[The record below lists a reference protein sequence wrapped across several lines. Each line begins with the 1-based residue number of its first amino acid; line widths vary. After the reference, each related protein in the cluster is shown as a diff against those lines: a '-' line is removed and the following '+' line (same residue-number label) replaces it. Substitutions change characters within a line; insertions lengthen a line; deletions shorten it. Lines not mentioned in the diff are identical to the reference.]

1 MRFSLS
7 FRRPKLRLKG
17 LCSTWLHSRLE
28 EPVDARRDIW
38 TGTENEMDHCFS
50 ILWNWNMFF
59 WNLFFGAFDPINL
72 GSSCPLSRCLSPLWP
87 NRPAF
92 PSRLLRAFLEARH
105 WHPSPEGYHS
115 ECWSNQKHAQKLAGT
130 WFLAQTVTSPPV
142 SMFKTQEKKTS
153 QVHHFRHPKTSK
165 NHISQDRRSTP
176 CPSPGLRESYHP
188 HFWSSQIS
196 PLHSPRSET
205 PHPGASLGD

>member
-1 MRFSLS
+1 MLKAKKSGLLQ
-7 FRRPKLRLKG
+7 KLGVDHSCDSACLFVDKIAIKG
-17 LCSTWLHSRLE
+17 LCSTWLYSHLE

-38 TGTENEMDHCFS
+38 TGTENEMDHRFS

-59 WNLFFGAFDPINL
+59 WNLFFGAFDPINP

-115 ECWSNQKHAQKLAGT
+115 ERWSNQKHAQKLAGT
-130 WFLAQTVTSPPV
+130 WFLAQTMTSPPV
-142 SMFKTQEKKTS
+142 RFSKLRKKPARFILGTQKFK
-153 QVHHFRHPKTSK
+153 K
-165 NHISQDRRSTP
+165 NNISH
-176 CPSPGLRESYHP
+176 E
-188 HFWSSQIS
+188 
-196 PLHSPRSET
+196 
-205 PHPGASLGD
+205 